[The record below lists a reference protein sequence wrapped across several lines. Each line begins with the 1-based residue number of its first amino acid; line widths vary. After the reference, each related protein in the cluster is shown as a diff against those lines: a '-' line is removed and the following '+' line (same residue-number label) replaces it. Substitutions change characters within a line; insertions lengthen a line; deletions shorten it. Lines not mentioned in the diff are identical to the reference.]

1 MKLRLTLVLILT
13 LIAVA
18 AMAAGPAKPAD
29 KIHELDPLAGKW
41 QCKGMAMAMG
51 DMPKHDIVATVDGK
65 WIFGGKWLEM
75 HYVESKTAA
84 NPHPIEVRAFFTWD
98 AGEKKF
104 ALGSIVNDGSY
115 SVETSNGWEGDHI
128 TFVGPNH
135 MGGPA
140 VNGRDTW
147 TKKGNTVTYVFEWD
161 DKGTWKKVVETTC
174 TRG

>member
-1 MKLRLTLVLILT
+1 MKRLTLGLT
-13 LIAVA
+13 LTFLAVTTY
-18 AMAAGPAKPAD
+18 GAD
-29 KIHELDPLAGKW
+29 KIHELDALGGKW
-41 QCKGMAMAMG
+41 QCKGTVYAMG
-51 DMPKHDIVATVDGK
+51 DTPKHDIVATVDGK

-115 SVETSNGWEGDHI
+115 SVEQSSGWEGNSI
-128 TFVGPNH
+128 SFTGPNH

-147 TKKGNTVTYVFEWD
+147 TKKGNSVVYSFEWD
-161 DKGTWKKVVETTC
+161 DKGTWKKAIDATC